1 MPDHTMGDGAN
12 TPSRAPCPVFLAGGG
27 ETGALVRAHDW
38 EATPLG
44 PPGGWPQPLR
54 TLVAVLLGSRQAM
67 FVAWGPARVLLYN
80 DGYAAILG
88 PRHPAALGRPMQEV
102 WPEIWPQLAPL
113 FIRAD
118 AGESTHMDDIALT
131 LRRNGE
137 PEEAHFAFSYTP
149 VRDEAGTVA
158 GLFCACTETTAR
170 VLAERRSAAEGE
182 RLRRLFHQ
190 APGFM
195 CVLRGSAHVFEITN
209 AAYAGLI
216 GHRDVIG
223 KSVAEALPE
232 VEGQGFLEL
241 LDRVYATAEPF
252 TGRWM
257 RFDVRRVPG
266 AAPDTRFVDFVYQPI
281 TDEAGRVSGIFV
293 EGHDV
298 TEAKLA
304 EDALREERD
313 RTRAVL
319 ESMAEGFWLL
329 DRDWRV
335 IEINAEA
342 AKLDGRPREALLGRT
357 HWELW
362 PGSLG
367 TPVEAAYRRAMAER
381 VPVALEHHRVEDGQD
396 VWLELRALPSGEGL
410 AMFCRDIAER
420 KYAEAAL
427 RESERRLK
435 ATHDNAGVGIHELDA
450 RGRYL
455 GINDTFTRMS
465 GYTMADLAGRSLFDL
480 IEDAADRERAREGFA
495 RLVRGEIEVYADA
508 RSYVGKHGRRWW
520 AEMRTTAVR
529 GEDGRFLHAVR
540 VIEDVTA
547 RKQAEDAL
555 RETAERYR
563 LVSRATNDAI
573 WDWDLDA
580 DRIQW
585 NEAVGPLFGYDEVGS
600 ETDGHWWMERIHPD
614 DRERVEG
621 GILGVIA
628 GTVAGDHWSAEYR
641 FRRSD
646 GGYADIYDRGY
657 VLRDGGGRAVRMI
670 GAMLDLTGRKRAE
683 EALRESEARFRHMAD
698 SAPSLIWMTDAD
710 GRVNFANMH
719 FDHVFGR
726 PAAEMLGRGWAGI
739 VLLED
744 LGPFRAAFLDALRAR
759 RPFRMEMR
767 VRDKEGQVRWM
778 RCDGVPRL
786 DDAGTF
792 LGYTGCAVDITEA
805 RLAADALEARVAER
819 TAELRHALGQLH
831 EEVLERE
838 RAEDELRQA
847 QKMEAVGQL
856 TGGIAHDFNNM
867 LQGVVGSLELVRTRL
882 AQGRA
887 ADAERFVTAAM
898 GAAQRAS
905 ALTHRLLAFARRQA
919 LDPKPVDVNR
929 LVEDVQELLR
939 RTVGP
944 GIAVRAVLHPELW
957 PTLCDANQLENA
969 LLNLAI
975 NARDA
980 MPQGGKL
987 AIETSNARLGRADT
1001 RVAGEP
1007 PAPGDYV
1014 QIAVSDTGTGM
1025 SPEVASRVFEP
1036 FFTTKPIGQG
1046 TGLGL
1051 SMLYGFVKQSGGH
1064 VRLDTAPG
1072 RGTTVRLYLPRHH
1085 RTAEAVADE
1094 AADPAAP
1101 HGSGGTVLLVEDEP
1115 LVRDLAVEAL
1125 DALGYHVLQ
1134 APDGEAAL
1142 RVLRSAGRVDL
1153 LVTDVGLPG
1162 MNGRQLADAARE
1174 RRPGLKVLFI
1184 TGYAHNV
1191 APDGLPG
1198 DALEP
1203 GMALIGK
1210 PFALD
1215 ALAAK
1220 VRGMIE
1226 G

>member
-1 MPDHTMGDGAN
+1 MG
-12 TPSRAPCPVFLAGGG
+12 AP
-27 ETGALVRAHDW
+27 E
-38 EATPLG
+38 
-44 PPGGWPQPLR
+44 GWPQPLR
-54 TLVAVLLGSRQAM
+54 TLVAVMLGSRQPM
-67 FVAWGPARVLLYN
+67 FITWGPARVLLYN
-80 DGYAAILG
+80 DGYALMLG
-88 PRHPAALGRPMQEV
+88 RRHPAALGRPFPEV
-102 WPEIWPQLAPL
+102 WSEIWDDLAPL
-113 FIRAD
+113 FERAD
-118 AGESTHMDDIALT
+118 RGESTHMDDLALV
-131 LRRNGE
+131 LHRNGY

-149 VRDEAGTVA
+149 VRDETGRVA
-158 GLFCACTETTAR
+158 GLFCACTETTAK
-170 VLAERRSAAEGE
+170 VLAERRVAAEGE
-182 RLRRLFHQ
+182 RLRRLFDQ

-195 CVLRGSAHVFEITN
+195 CVLRGPAHVFEIVN
-209 AAYAGLI
+209 AAYAGLV

-223 KSVAEALPE
+223 KPVAEALPE
-232 VEGQGFLEL
+232 VKDQGFLEL
-241 LDRVYATAEPF
+241 LDRVYATGETF
-252 TGRWM
+252 TGRRM

-266 AAPDTRFVDFVYQPI
+266 AAPDTRFVDVVYQPI
-281 TDEAGRVSGIFV
+281 TDEDGRTSGIFV
-293 EGHDV
+293 EGSDV
-298 TEAKLA
+298 TEAKRA

-313 RTRAVL
+313 RGRAIL
-319 ESMAEGFWLL
+319 ESMAEGFLLL
-329 DRDWRV
+329 DRSFR
-335 IEINAEA
+335 ITEINAEGVR
-342 AKLDGRPREALLGRT
+342 LDGRPREALLGRT
-357 HWELW
+357 HWEVW
-362 PGSLG
+362 PNSLG
-367 TPVEAAYRRAMAER
+367 TPIEGAYRRALAER
-381 VPVALEHHRVEDGQD
+381 VPVVIEHRFIGEGHD
-396 VWLELRALPSGEGL
+396 VWLEVRALPSGEGL
-410 AMFCRDIAER
+410 AVFYRDITER
-420 KYAEAAL
+420 KCAEAAL
-427 RESERRLK
+427 GESERRLK
-435 ATHDNAGVGIHELDA
+435 ATQDNAGVGIHEVDA
-450 RGRYL
+450 QGRYL
-455 GINDTFTRMS
+455 RINDTFTRMS
-465 GYTMADLAGRSLFDL
+465 GYTMADFAGRSLFDF
-480 IEDAADRERAREGFA
+480 IEDAADRERVRAEFA
-495 RLVRGEIEVYADA
+495 RLVRGEIEAYQEGRA
-508 RSYVGKHGRRWW
+508 YIGKHGRRWW
-520 AEMRTTAVR
+520 AEIRTTAVH
-529 GEDGRFLHAVR
+529 GEGGRFLHAVR

-547 RKQAEDAL
+547 RKRAEDTL

-563 LVSRATNDAI
+563 LVARATNDAI
-573 WDWDLDA
+573 WDWDLIA
-580 DRIQW
+580 DRVQW
-585 NEAVGPLFGYDEVGS
+585 NEALGTLFGYDGVRP
-600 ETDGHWWMERIHPD
+600 ETGGHWWIERIHPD
-614 DRERVEG
+614 DVERVEAD
-621 GILGVIA
+621 IRGVID
-628 GTVAGDHWSAEYR
+628 GGGEHWNTEYR

-657 VLRDGGGRAVRMI
+657 VLRDDRGRAVRMI

-683 EALRESEARFRHMAD
+683 RALRESEVRFRHMAD
-698 SAPSLIWMTDAD
+698 SAPALIWMTDAR
-710 GRVNFANMH
+710 GRLNFANMH
-719 FDHVFGR
+719 FDRVFGR
-726 PAAEMLGRGWAGI
+726 PAAEVLGWGWAG
-739 VLLED
+739 VVPPED

-759 RPFRMEMR
+759 RPFRTEIR
-767 VRDKEGQVRWM
+767 VRDKAGQVRWM

-786 DDAGTF
+786 DHAGAF

-838 RAEDELRQA
+838 QAEEELRQS

-867 LQGVVGSLELVRTRL
+867 LQGVVGSLELVRSRL
-882 AQGRA
+882 AQGRT
-887 ADAERFVTAAM
+887 ADAERFAAAAM

-929 LVEDVQELLR
+929 LVADVQELLR
-939 RTVGP
+939 HTVGP
-944 GIAVRAVLHPELW
+944 SITVEAMLHPALW

-980 MPQGGKL
+980 MPQGGTL
-987 AIETSNARLGRADT
+987 TIATSNARLAEAQT
-1001 RVAGEP
+1001 RSPGEQ

-1036 FFTTKPIGQG
+1036 FFTTKPLGQG

-1085 RTAEAVADE
+1085 RTAEGASDDAP
-1094 AADPAAP
+1094 DPAAA
-1101 HGSGGTVLLVEDEP
+1101 HGAGGTVMLVEDEQ
-1115 LVRDLAVEAL
+1115 LVRDLAAEAL
-1125 DALGYHVLQ
+1125 ETLGYRVLQ

-1184 TGYAHNV
+1184 TGYAHTA
-1191 APDGLPG
+1191 APDGASA